1 MAKSL
6 PCFLLPLILS
16 VSTLWA
22 DTPNDLFIPPPPSVT
37 AKSYLVVDASN
48 NTVVAHKD
56 EHKRLDPA
64 SLTKL
69 LTLYITADALK
80 EGHISLDDKV
90 YISKKAWQTSGSR
103 MFIQEGKYVSV
114 ADLIQGI
121 AVASGND
128 ATVAI
133 AEHIAGSTEAFAALM
148 NKTAEQLGMQE
159 SHFTNPTGLPHK
171 EHYTTAHDLA
181 LLAGAWLND
190 FPDYYHWFS
199 QKHLQFAGIKQ
210 LNRNRLLWRDPSVDG
225 LKTGHTDDAGF
236 CLVTSAKRDDTRM
249 LAVLLGSSSDQTR
262 FQDAQQLYSY
272 AFRFYATKVLAEANT
287 PLYQARVWQGNPSM
301 VPAGV
306 KIPLS
311 ITLNRYEKRK
321 VSLIPNVSSNIKAPV
336 KKGDQV
342 GSLSVVQNDQTLTS
356 VPLIALE
363 DSQTGSFWRQWV
375 DWIKQQLA

>member
-1 MAKSL
+1 MTKSL
-6 PCFLLPLILS
+6 PCFLLPFLLT

-22 DTPNDLFIPPPPSVT
+22 EASNGLFVPPPPSIT
-37 AKSYLVVDASN
+37 AKSYLVLDASN
-48 NTVVAHKD
+48 GTIVAHKN

-80 EGHISLDDKV
+80 EGHISLNDKV

-128 ATVAI
+128 ATVAM

-159 SHFTNPTGLPHK
+159 SHFTNPTGLTNK

-199 QKHLQFAGIKQ
+199 QKHIQFAGIKQ

-225 LKTGHTDDAGF
+225 MKTGHTDNAGF
-236 CLVTSAKRDDTRM
+236 CLVSSAKRDDTRM
-249 LAVLLGSSSDQTR
+249 LAVLLGSTSDQTR

-272 AFRFYATKVLAEANT
+272 AFRFYATNVLAEAGT
-287 PLYQARVWQGNPSM
+287 PLYQARVWQGNPGTIS
-301 VPAGV
+301 AGV
-306 KIPLS
+306 KDPVS

-321 VSLIPNVSSNIKAPV
+321 VVLIPNISKDIKAPV

-342 GSLSVVQNDQTLTS
+342 GSLSVVQNDQTLAS

-363 DSQTGSFWRQWV
+363 DSQTGSFWRQGV